1 MPVLANPLPPGMY
14 PDPASLGAEPQG
26 MFPFT
31 KNSGS
36 GFNPNATPFIPT
48 FVQRL
53 PGQPV
58 AAAAGD
64 ASPQGVMGVP
74 LDQLPRG
81 VVVQSPH
88 MQAMYPNQFNQHQVS
103 WSRGWCVSKEQ
114 HFVTFSH
121 PFPPHL
127 VTRHPPHTCSVLF
140 CTPSFCLFLFH
151 IPCSFEWKVLY
162 VHIA

>member
-1 MPVLANPLPPGMY
+1 
-14 PDPASLGAEPQG
+14 

-64 ASPQGVMGVP
+64 ASPQGMMGVP

-103 WSRGWCVSKEQ
+103 WSRGWCVCREQ
-114 HFVTFSH
+114 YSVTFSH
-121 PFPPHL
+121 PFYPHL
-127 VTRHPPHTCSVLF
+127 VTRHPPTPALSCFAHHLSVLF
-140 CTPSFCLFLFH
+140 SFIFLVVL
-151 IPCSFEWKVLY
+151 ERKVLY
-162 VHIA
+162 VCIAYMRMLYSPYVTIHGKRGFIA